1 MADTLYF
8 SRDTKVY
15 VEIGSTVWEIP
26 VLDGFSFSQ
35 ATNTSEITLN
45 EMADSSGNSR
55 RARQMFTDSY
65 APAEWSLALM
75 FVHLYLLVLVRV
87 RQTMLPII
95 TQQKKFFGR

>member
-8 SRDTKVY
+8 NRETKVY

-45 EMADSSGNSR
+45 
-55 RARQMFTDSY
+55 
-65 APAEWSLALM
+65 
-75 FVHLYLLVLVRV
+75 
-87 RQTMLPII
+87 
-95 TQQKKFFGR
+95 